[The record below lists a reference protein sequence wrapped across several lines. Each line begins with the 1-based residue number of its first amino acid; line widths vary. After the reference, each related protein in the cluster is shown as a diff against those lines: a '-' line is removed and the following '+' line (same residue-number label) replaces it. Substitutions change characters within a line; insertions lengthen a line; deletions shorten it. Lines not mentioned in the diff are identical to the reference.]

1 MNKYIFRTIF
11 YTTIVLAIL
20 ALVIDYSSLSLPLIG
35 LLFGLIV
42 MGGVV
47 SYDELRGL
55 SDKDKAKLLGLPE
68 SFFNE

>member
-20 ALVIDYSSLSLPLIG
+20 ALVIDYSNLSLPWIG

-47 SYDELRGL
+47 SYDELKCL

-68 SFFNE
+68 SFFKE

>member
-20 ALVIDYSSLSLPLIG
+20 ALVIDYSSLSLPWIG

-47 SYDELRGL
+47 SYDELRSL

-68 SFFNE
+68 SFFKE